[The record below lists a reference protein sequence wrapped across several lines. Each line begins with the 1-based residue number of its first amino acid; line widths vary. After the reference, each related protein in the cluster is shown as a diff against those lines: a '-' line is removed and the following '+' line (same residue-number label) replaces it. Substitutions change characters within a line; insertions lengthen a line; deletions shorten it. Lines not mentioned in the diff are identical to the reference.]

1 MKNLLGRV
9 REAIDPVLAE
19 RQSHPLRNGAILIA
33 LVAFFFV
40 AAVFHIPLLP
50 RGGEVIRAEFVNS
63 SQVHFNAKAPRTE
76 VRVGG
81 VKVGKV
87 ESLDPGRT
95 PRTSIVTMRLNEEIE
110 DFSVRRDARADIRWR
125 TFLGGEMYID
135 LKPGS
140 SQTPRLKDTVI
151 PATRTSNQQ
160 EVDDLLQLYDGGTE
174 QAQRGAFKGLAE
186 GFSDPPSAGRAIE
199 TTSPTLRTVERGA
212 RYARGREADDLRV
225 LVAATGKTV
234 EGLGRDRTALQALV
248 EEGNRTLAVTNAN
261 REDLGEVLDE
271 SPSTLDSTSTT
282 MRRIRSTLDHL
293 DPLAAR
299 LRPGARAIAPAAR
312 AARPTLVE
320 TEALLRQSQPLLRS
334 AGPTF
339 DALGNASEAGV
350 PLLRGLDPTLRR
362 LDSELL
368 PFLRERDERTQLRLF
383 EALGPTFSSIDHLG
397 SEFDRIGFR
406 SRVTVPFQAG
416 RSGMNPTRED
426 PEAERGGPASRS
438 GENSPARTS
447 GGKSR

>member
-1 MKNLLGRV
+1 MKNPLGRI
-9 REAIDPVLAE
+9 RRAIDPVLAE
-19 RQSHPLRNGAILIA
+19 RETHPLRNGAIMIA
-33 LVAFFFV
+33 VVSFLFL

-63 SQVHFNAKAPRTE
+63 SQVHYNAKAPRTE

-95 PRTSIVTMRLNEEIE
+95 PRTSIVTMRLNEETE

-140 SQTPRLKDTVI
+140 SEAPRLKDTII
-151 PATRTSNQQ
+151 PVTRTSNQQ
-160 EVDDLLQLYDGGTE
+160 ELDDLVQLYDGGTE
-174 QAQRGAFKGLAE
+174 QAQRGMFKGLAE

-199 TTSPTLRTVERGA
+199 TASPTLRTVERGA
-212 RYARGREADDLRV
+212 RNARGQEGDDLRA

-234 EGLGRDRTALQALV
+234 EGLGRDRTALQDLV
-248 EEGNRTLAVTNAN
+248 AEGNRTLAVTNAN
-261 REDLGEVLDE
+261 REDLGEVLDQ

-282 MRRIRSTLDHL
+282 MRRIRTTLDHL
-293 DPLAAR
+293 DPLATR
-299 LRPGARAIAPAAR
+299 LRPGAREIAPAAR

-320 TEALLRQSQPLLRS
+320 TEAFLRQSQPLLRS

-368 PFLRERDERTQLRLF
+368 PFLRERDERTRLRLY

-416 RSGMNPTRED
+416 RSGPNPTRED
-426 PEAERGGPASRS
+426 PGSQGGSPAASS
-438 GENSPARTS
+438 GERSQARTS